1 LNLIALA
8 LAAPLLGGLASA
20 QSMRAPDPAAPLE
33 NPPSAVLAP
42 LDPASPLGAEGL
54 SKANALAMAG
64 KWDEA
69 VTMLEAIAKTAELHQ
84 QPDLYLRIASIQAQQ
99 KRWDLAIAS
108 GNKAIKAWP
117 ENGWVYLPVAQILVA
132 SGREAAAIA
141 ICEEA
146 MQRDPAVR
154 LAATDL
160 ILQIRSRPQS
170 SEESSLPPSPP
181 QRSNPWAIALSLVAG
196 VGSLSG
202 GWALWM
208 MRKEA
213 KAKPEAAVAI
223 APPARGTAGAL
234 QTGPVAYAP
243 EGHRILAAGEMI
255 GQYRVERVVG
265 SSLHSILYA
274 ATDTKLNR
282 MVALK
287 QVHPGVGAHS
297 DMARSR
303 FHKEVQSLIA
313 LSNVHDGVV
322 KVFDYL
328 EPNTLVTEWIDGK
341 NLEEGG
347 DGLALDQVVEIGI
360 ALCDIL
366 AASHADGIV
375 HRDIKPSNVML
386 TRRGRVKLL
395 DFGIAKNNA
404 MGTSN
409 LTLDAGVPIGTFTYM
424 APEQFAAPNQ
434 AKPPSDLYSLGLTLY
449 RLITGAL
456 PTEPWLG
463 PRTFGLIPAEQF
475 RPIGPDSPAVRLF
488 LDQHGITDTPEW
500 LDELNRTIRRAFEE
514 LPSSRYT
521 DALSLKEALSR
532 IWHRMQAN
540 VSPSGS

>member
-1 LNLIALA
+1 MPVAPPPAALA
-8 LAAPLLGGLASA
+8 PIDS
-20 QSMRAPDPAAPLE
+20 
-33 NPPSAVLAP
+33 
-42 LDPASPLGAEGL
+42 ASPSWSEDL
-54 SKANALAMAG
+54 SKANALAISG
-64 KWDEA
+64 RWDEA
-69 VTMLEAIAKTAELHQ
+69 VTLLEAIANQVEPHQ

-108 GNKAIKAWP
+108 GDKAIQAWP
-117 ENGWVYLPVAQILVA
+117 SNGWVYLPVAQILVA

-146 MQRDPAVR
+146 MRRDPAVR
-154 LAATDL
+154 LAASDL
-160 ILQIRSRPQS
+160 ILQIRSAPKTSDQS
-170 SEESSLPPSPP
+170 PLPPSPP
-181 QRSNPWAIALSLVAG
+181 KRSPWAIAFSLVAG
-196 VGSLSG
+196 LGALSG

-208 MRKEA
+208 IRKEA
-213 KAKPEAAVAI
+213 KQAPEQAVTI

-243 EGHRILAAGEMI
+243 EGHRVLSAGELI
-255 GQYRVERVVG
+255 GHYRVERVVG

-287 QVHPGVGAHS
+287 QVNPGVGIHS

-347 DGLALDQVVEIGI
+347 DGLALDQIVEIGI

-366 AASHADGIV
+366 AAAHADGIV

-386 TRRGRVKLL
+386 TSRGRVKLL

-434 AKPPSDLYSLGLTLY
+434 AKPPSDLYSLGLSLY
-449 RLITGAL
+449 RLITGQL

-475 RPIGPDSPAVRLF
+475 RAIGPDSPAVKLF
-488 LDQHGITDTPEW
+488 MDKHGAKTPPDW
-500 LDELNRTIRRAFEE
+500 LDDLNRTLRKAFEE

-540 VSPSGS
+540 VSPTGS

>member
-1 LNLIALA
+1 MQG
-8 LAAPLLGGLASA
+8 PASSA
-20 QSMRAPDPAAPLE
+20 TSPPAAPAL
-33 NPPSAVLAP
+33 SA
-42 LDPASPLGAEGL
+42 LDTAASQWAEDL
-54 SKANALAMAG
+54 SKANALAISG

-69 VTMLEAIAKTAELHQ
+69 VAMLEAIAEHAEPHQ
-84 QPDLYLRIASIQAQQ
+84 KPDLYLRIASIQAQQ

-117 ENGWVYLPVAQILVA
+117 ENGWIYLPVAQILVA

-146 MQRDPAVR
+146 MRRDPAVR

-160 ILQIRSRPQS
+160 ILQIRSKSTPS
-170 SEESSLPPSPP
+170 NESPLPPSPP
-181 QRSNPWAIALSLVAG
+181 KRSPWSFVLSVIATLGAI
-196 VGSLSG
+196 SG

-208 MRKEA
+208 LRKEDR
-213 KAKPEAAVAI
+213 KPQVPEVAI
-223 APPARGTAGAL
+223 APPARGTVGAM

-243 EGHRILAAGEMI
+243 EGHRVLASGEMF
-255 GQYRVERVVG
+255 GQYRIERVVG

-287 QVHPGVGAHS
+287 QVNPNVGTHS

-322 KVFDYL
+322 KVYDYL

-341 NLEEGG
+341 NLDEGG
-347 DGLALDQVVEIGI
+347 DALAVDQIVEVGI

-366 AASHADGIV
+366 AAAHADGIV

-386 TRRGRVKLL
+386 TSRGRVKLL
-395 DFGIAKNNA
+395 DFGIAKNTA
-404 MGTSN
+404 AGTST

-434 AKPPSDLYSLGLTLY
+434 AKPTSDLYSLGLTLY
-449 RLITGAL
+449 RLITGHL

-463 PRTFGLIPAEQF
+463 PRTFGLLPADQF
-475 RPIGPDSPAVRLF
+475 RPITAESPAVAHF
-488 LDQHGITDTPEW
+488 LEKHGLATAPEW
-500 LDELNRTIRRAFEE
+500 LEDLNHALRKAFEE
-514 LPSSRYT
+514 LPSNRYP
-521 DALSLKEALSR
+521 DAEAMKEELLR

-540 VSPSGS
+540 VSSSNP

>member
-1 LNLIALA
+1 M
-8 LAAPLLGGLASA
+8 GGLAGA
-20 QSMRAPDPAAPLE
+20 QSMQPPGAAP
-33 NPPSAVLAP
+33 PAPLAP
-42 LDPASPLGAEGL
+42 LDSTAPAWEQDLE
-54 SKANALAMAG
+54 KANTLALSG
-64 KWDEA
+64 RWDEA
-69 VTMLEAIAKTAELHQ
+69 VAMLEAIAVKAESHQ

-146 MQRDPAVR
+146 MRRDPAVR
-154 LAATDL
+154 LAASDL
-160 ILQIRSRPQS
+160 ILQIRSRTSPSDQ
-170 SEESSLPPSPP
+170 SSLPPSPP
-181 QRSNPWAIALSLVAG
+181 QRTNPWAIALSVVAG
-196 VGSLSG
+196 VGALSG

-208 MRKEA
+208 IRREA
-213 KAKPEAAVAI
+213 KRPPEEEEAI
-223 APPARGTAGAL
+223 APPARGTVGAL

-243 EGHRILAAGEMI
+243 EGHRILSAGEMI
-255 GQYRVERVVG
+255 AQYRIERVVG

-287 QVHPGVGAHS
+287 QVNPGVGAHS
-297 DMARSR
+297 DMAHSR

-328 EPNTLVTEWIDGK
+328 EPNTLVTEWIDGQ

-347 DGLALDQVVEIGI
+347 DGLSLDQIVEIGI
-360 ALCDIL
+360 SLCDIL
-366 AASHADGIV
+366 SASHADGIV

-449 RLITGAL
+449 RLITGHL

-475 RPIGPDSPAVRLF
+475 RPIGPESPAVKLF
-488 LDQHGITDTPEW
+488 LDKHGVTTSPDW
-500 LDELNRTIRRAFEE
+500 LEDLNRTLRKAFEE
-514 LPSSRYT
+514 LPSNRYP

-532 IWHRMQAN
+532 IWHRMQTN

>member
-1 LNLIALA
+1 MQG
-8 LAAPLLGGLASA
+8 PGS
-20 QSMRAPDPAAPLE
+20 
-33 NPPSAVLAP
+33 PPSAALAP
-42 LDPASPLGAEGL
+42 LDPASPAWEEDLERANSLAL
-54 SKANALAMAG
+54 SG
-64 KWDEA
+64 RWDEA
-69 VTMLEAIAKTAELHQ
+69 VAMLEAIAVKAESHQ

-108 GNKAIKAWP
+108 GNKAIQAWP
-117 ENGWVYLPVAQILVA
+117 DNGWVYLPVAQILVA

-141 ICEEA
+141 VCEEA
-146 MQRDPAVR
+146 MRRDPAVR
-154 LAATDL
+154 LAASDL
-160 ILQIRSRPQS
+160 ILQIRSRSTPSDQS
-170 SEESSLPPSPP
+170 PLPPSPP
-181 QRSNPWAIALSLVAG
+181 QRRNPWAIALGLVAG
-196 VGSLSG
+196 IGALSG

-208 MRKEA
+208 LRREA
-213 KAKPEAAVAI
+213 KRPAEVEVAI
-223 APPARGTAGAL
+223 APPARGTSAGAL

-243 EGHRILAAGEMI
+243 EGHRVLSPGEMI
-255 GQYRVERVVG
+255 AHYRIERVVG

-287 QVHPGVGAHS
+287 QVNPGVGAHS

-303 FHKEVQSLIA
+303 FQKEVQSLIA

-328 EPNTLVTEWIDGK
+328 EPNTLVTEWIDGE

-347 DGLALDQVVEIGI
+347 DGLALDQIVEIGI

-366 AASHADGIV
+366 AASHTDGIV

-449 RLITGAL
+449 RLITGHL

-463 PRTFGLIPAEQF
+463 PRTFGLIPPEQF
-475 RPIGPDSPAVRLF
+475 RPISPESPAVKRF
-488 LDQHGITDTPEW
+488 LAKHELTASPEW
-500 LDELNRTIRRAFEE
+500 LDDLNRTIRKAFEE
-514 LPSSRYT
+514 LPSNRYT

-532 IWHRMQAN
+532 TWHRMQSN
-540 VSPSGS
+540 VSPS

>member
-1 LNLIALA
+1 MQAPETPPALS
-8 LAAPLLGGLASA
+8 APHDPMLD
-20 QSMRAPDPAAPLE
+20 PDPPSWAEELERANSAAI
-33 NPPSAVLAP
+33 
-42 LDPASPLGAEGL
+42 
-54 SKANALAMAG
+54 AG
-64 KWDEA
+64 RWDEA
-69 VTMLEAIAKTAELHQ
+69 VGMLEAIAVKAEPHQ

-108 GNKAIKAWP
+108 GNKAIQAWP

-146 MQRDPAVR
+146 MRRDPAVR
-154 LAATDL
+154 LAASDL
-160 ILQIRSRPQS
+160 ILQIRSNAGS
-170 SEESSLPPSPP
+170 SDQSSLPPSPP
-181 QRSNPWAIALSLVAG
+181 KRSTPWTLALSVIGGLGA
-196 VGSLSG
+196 LSG
-202 GWALWM
+202 VWALWM
-208 MRKEA
+208 LRRDA
-213 KAKPEAAVAI
+213 RRPRTPDVAI
-223 APPARGTAGAL
+223 APPARGTAGAM

-243 EGHRILAAGEMI
+243 EGHRILAAGELI
-255 GQYRVERVVG
+255 GQYRIERVVG

-287 QVHPGVGAHS
+287 QVNPGVGAHS

-303 FHKEVQSLIA
+303 FQKEVQSLIA

-347 DGLALDQVVEIGI
+347 DGLAIDQIVEIGI
-360 ALCDIL
+360 SLCDIL
-366 AASHADGIV
+366 AASHSDGIV

-386 TRRGRVKLL
+386 TSRGRVKLL
-395 DFGIAKNNA
+395 DFGIAKNTA

-449 RLITGAL
+449 RLITGML

-463 PRTFGLIPAEQF
+463 PRTFGLIAAEQF
-475 RPIGPDSPAVRLF
+475 RPISPESPAVQLF
-488 LDQHGITDTPEW
+488 MERHGITAPPDW
-500 LDELNRTIRRAFEE
+500 LDELNRVIRRAFEE
-514 LPSSRYT
+514 LPSKRYT
-521 DALSLKEALSR
+521 DALSLKEELSR
-532 IWHRMQAN
+532 IWHHMQAS